1 MSSNIGDNRANK
13 NTGNSSTENS
23 NDNNN
28 VHSTKK
34 ETPSLKVA
42 EAEQRDVGRKI
53 VRIDPEIAERLNIT
67 SGDSLELS
75 SLGKKTSVLN
85 WPARESD
92 RGKGLIRIDGYT
104 RNKLDV
110 GINDQVEV
118 KKVISKDAKS
128 ITFAPTEPLRIVG
141 AEEYLSEYLNGQ
153 LMTKGD
159 TIPLN
164 VMGQRIDLV
173 VISTNPSG
181 PVIINDSTNITVSEE
196 SAKAVQ
202 VSKEGGV
209 PSITYEDIGG
219 LGNAVERVREMIEL
233 PLRHPEL
240 FKRLGVEAPKGVL
253 LHGPPG
259 TGKTLIAKAIASET
273 NANFYTIGGPEIM
286 SKYYGESEEKLRNV
300 FQQAEQN
307 APSIIFIDEIDS
319 IAPKREEVS
328 GEVERRI
335 VAQLLSLMDGMS
347 TRGKV
352 VVIGAT
358 NRINAIDPALRRPGR
373 FDREIEIGVPDR
385 NGRLEIL
392 QIHTRGM
399 PIAKDVN
406 LEKLADISHGFV
418 GADLQ
423 ALAKEAAIR
432 ALRRV
437 LPEVDLSSESIPA
450 DTLRKIIVTMQDFM
464 DVIKEMEPSA
474 MREVFVEV
482 PDVKW
487 EDIGGLSTIKQ
498 ELQEAVEWPLKYQK
512 LFTHADAV
520 PPKGILLYG
529 PPGTGK
535 TLIAKAA
542 ANESEAN
549 FISIKGPELL
559 SKWVGESEKGVRE
572 VFRKARQAAPCI
584 IFFDEI
590 DAIAP
595 RRGGD
600 FGDTHVTERLISQLL
615 TELDGL
621 EILTNVIVIGA
632 TNRPDIIDPALLR
645 PGRFDRLLY
654 VPPPDRDSRI
664 QIIKIHTRKKPLA
677 DDVNVEQLADHT
689 EGYTGADIASLSS
702 AAVMLALREYI
713 SKYKDQKEA
722 DNRVQELKIY
732 MGHFEEAMKKIKPLS
747 TQELNIYKRIS
758 EQFGKPEIA
767 SSTGGTGS
775 GMSMERGGRGTP
787 DSGIT

>member
-1 MSSNIGDNRANK
+1 MSSNIGDNRANNNRR
-13 NTGNSSTENS
+13 NTSTKNS
-23 NDNNN
+23 NDN

-34 ETPSLKVA
+34 ETLSLKVA

-53 VRIDPEIAERLNIT
+53 VRIDPEIAERLNIST
-67 SGDSLELS
+67 GDALELS
-75 SLGKKTSVLN
+75 SLGKKNTVLS
-85 WPARESD
+85 WPAKDTD

-110 GINDQVEV
+110 GINDTIEVRKVET
-118 KKVISKDAKS
+118 KDAKS

-141 AEEYLSEYLNGQ
+141 AEQYLGEYLNGQ

-219 LGNAVERVREMIEL
+219 LGNAVGRVREMIEL

-498 ELQEAVEWPLKYQK
+498 ELQEAVEWPLKYQR

-664 QIIKIHTRKKPLA
+664 QILKIHTRKKPLA
-677 DDVNVEQLADHT
+677 DDVNIEQLADHT

-722 DNRVQELKIY
+722 DDRVQELKIY
-732 MGHFEEAMKKIKPLS
+732 MGHFEEAMKKIRPLS

-767 SSTGGTGS
+767 SSTGGGS

>member
-1 MSSNIGDNRANK
+1 MSSDIENDNTNGSSNINAGRGKDAAKVVN
-13 NTGNSSTENS
+13 
-23 NDNNN
+23 
-28 VHSTKK
+28 
-34 ETPSLKVA
+34 LKVA
-42 EAEQRDVGRKI
+42 EVAEQRDVGRKI
-53 VRIDPEIAERLNIT
+53 ARIDPKIAERLNVST
-67 SGDSLELS
+67 GDALELS
-75 SLGKKTSVLN
+75 SLGKKSTVLS

-104 RNKLDV
+104 RNKLDI
-110 GINDQVEV
+110 GMNDTLDVRKVE
-118 KKVISKDAKS
+118 SKDAKS

-141 AEEYLSEYLNGQ
+141 AEEYLAEYLNGT

-159 TIPLN
+159 TVPIN

-173 VISTNPSG
+173 VISTSPSG
-181 PVIINDSTNITVSEE
+181 PVIINDSTKIAVSEE
-196 SAKAVQ
+196 NAKAVQ
-202 VSKEGGV
+202 ISKEGGV

-219 LGNAVERVREMIEL
+219 FRDEVARVREMIEL

-259 TGKTLIAKAIASET
+259 TGKTLLAKAVANET

-286 SKYYGESEEKLRNV
+286 SKYHGESEERLRNV
-300 FQQAEQN
+300 FQQAENN

-319 IAPKREEVS
+319 IAPKRDEVS

-347 TRGKV
+347 SRGKV

-358 NRINAIDPALRRPGR
+358 NRVNAIDPALRRPGR
-373 FDREIEIGVPDR
+373 FDREIELGVPDR

-399 PIAKDVN
+399 PLAKDVN
-406 LEKLADISHGFV
+406 LQKLADISHGFV

-423 ALAKEAAIR
+423 SLSKEAAMR
-432 ALRRV
+432 ALRRI
-437 LPEVDLSSESIPA
+437 LPEIDLASESIPA
-450 DTLRKIIVTMQDFM
+450 DTLKKIIVTMQDFT

-487 EDIGGLSTIKQ
+487 EDIGGLLSIKQ
-498 ELQEAVEWPLKYQK
+498 ELQEAVEWPLKYQGV
-512 LFTHADAV
+512 FTYADAT

-535 TLIAKAA
+535 TLMAKAA

-572 VFRKARQAAPCI
+572 VFRKSRQAAPCI
-584 IFFDEI
+584 IFFDEM

-595 RRGGD
+595 IRGNNGD
-600 FGDTHVTERLISQLL
+600 SHVTERVISQLL

-621 EILTNVIVIGA
+621 EILTNVIVIAA

-654 VPPPDRDSRI
+654 VPPPDRDSRV
-664 QIIKIHTRKKPLA
+664 QIIKIHTKKKPLA
-677 DDVNVEQLADHT
+677 DDIDIEELANHT
-689 EGYTGADIASLSS
+689 DGYTGADIASLMS
-702 AAVMLALREYI
+702 AAVMLALRDHI
-713 SKYKDQKEA
+713 SKYKDPKEA
-722 DNRVQELKIY
+722 DNRAQELKVN
-732 MGHFEEAMKKIKPLS
+732 MRHLEEAMKKIRPLS
-747 TQELNIYKRIS
+747 TQELNMYETIS
-758 EQFGKPEIA
+758 EQFGKP
-767 SSTGGTGS
+767 GS
-775 GMSMERGGRGTP
+775 QAQTDRFRQTRG
-787 DSGIT
+787 SAIT

>member
-1 MSSNIGDNRANK
+1 MSSDIG
-13 NTGNSSTENS
+13 
-23 NDNNN
+23 NNN
-28 VHSTKK
+28 NTDDK
-34 ETPSLKVA
+34 TPKGKQTAKVTNLKVV
-42 EAEQRDVGRKI
+42 EVAEQRDVGRKI
-53 VRIDPEIAERLNIT
+53 ARIDPDIAERLNIS
-67 SGDSLELS
+67 SGDVLELS
-75 SLGKKTSVLN
+75 SGRKKTTVLS
-85 WPARESD
+85 WPAREAD
-92 RGKGLIRIDGYT
+92 RGKRLIRIDGYI

-110 GINDQVEV
+110 GINDTVEI
-118 KKVISKDAKS
+118 KKTESKYANS

-141 AEEYLSEYLNGQ
+141 AEEYLGEYLNGQ

-159 TIPLN
+159 TIPIS

-181 PVIINDSTNITVSEE
+181 PVIIGDSTKVTVSEE

-202 VSKEGGV
+202 ISREGGV

-219 LGNAVERVREMIEL
+219 LGDAVGRVREMIEL

-259 TGKTLIAKAIASET
+259 TGKTLLAKAVANET

-300 FQQAEQN
+300 FQQAEKN

-347 TRGKV
+347 SRGKV

-385 NGRLEIL
+385 NGRLEVL

-399 PIAKDVN
+399 PLDKDVN

-423 ALAKEAAIR
+423 ALSKEAAMR

-437 LPEVDLSSESIPA
+437 LPEIDLSSENIPA
-450 DTLRKIIVTMQDFM
+450 DTLRKIIVTMQDFV
-464 DVIKEMEPSA
+464 DVTKEMEPSA

-487 EDIGGLSTIKQ
+487 EDIGGLGDIKQ
-498 ELQEAVEWPLKYQK
+498 ELQEAVEWPLKYQGA
-512 LFTHADAV
+512 FTYADAT

-535 TLIAKAA
+535 TLMAKAA
-542 ANESEAN
+542 ANESQAN
-549 FISIKGPELL
+549 FISVKGPELL

-572 VFRKARQAAPCI
+572 IFRKARQAAPCI

-595 RRGGD
+595 TRGGD
-600 FGDTHVTERLISQLL
+600 FGNSHVTERVISQLL

-621 EILTNVIVIGA
+621 EILTNVIVIAA

-664 QIIKIHTRKKPLA
+664 QIIKIHTRKKPLTE
-677 DDVNVEQLADHT
+677 DVTIEQLADHT
-689 EGYTGADIASLSS
+689 DGYTGADIASLSS
-702 AAVMLALREYI
+702 AAVMLALREYV
-713 SKYKDQKEA
+713 SKYPNPNESDKHL
-722 DNRVQELKIY
+722 QELRIH
-732 MGHFEEAMKKIKPLS
+732 MHHFEEAMKKIRPLS
-747 TQELNIYKRIS
+747 TQELKMYKTIS
-758 EQFGKPEIA
+758 EQFGRPEIGTRGRGSGDTGISPA
-767 SSTGGTGS
+767 SSS
-775 GMSMERGGRGTP
+775 SA
-787 DSGIT
+787 IT

>member
-1 MSSNIGDNRANK
+1 MSSDKKDNTNDK
-13 NTGNSSTENS
+13 NTTR
-23 NDNNN
+23 
-28 VHSTKK
+28 K
-34 ETPSLKVA
+34 ETGKVANLKVA
-42 EAEQRDVGRKI
+42 EVAEQRDVGRKI
-53 VRIDPEIAERLNIT
+53 ARIDPDIAERLNIST
-67 SGDSLELS
+67 GDALELS
-75 SLGKKTSVLN
+75 SLGKKSTVLS
-85 WPARESD
+85 WPAKENDKGR
-92 RGKGLIRIDGYT
+92 GLIRIDGFT
-104 RNKLDV
+104 RTRLDV
-110 GINDQVEV
+110 GINDTIEV
-118 KKVISKDAKS
+118 RKVQSKDAKS
-128 ITFAPTEPLRIVG
+128 ITLAPTEPLRIMG
-141 AEEYLSEYLNGQ
+141 AEEYLVNTLNGA
-153 LMTKGD
+153 LMSKGD
-159 TIPLN
+159 TIPIN

-173 VISTNPSG
+173 VISTSPSG
-181 PVIINDSTNITVSEE
+181 PVIITDSTKITVSEE
-196 SAKAVQ
+196 SAKAAQ
-202 VSKEGGV
+202 IAKEGGV

-219 LGNAVERVREMIEL
+219 VRNEVARIREMIEL

-259 TGKTLIAKAIASET
+259 TGKTLLAKAVANET

-286 SKYYGESEEKLRNV
+286 SKFYGESEERLRNV
-300 FQQAEQN
+300 FEQAEKN

-319 IAPKREEVS
+319 IAPKREEVT
-328 GEVERRI
+328 GEVEKRI
-335 VAQLLSLMDGMS
+335 VSQLLSAMDGMS
-347 TRGKV
+347 SRGKV

-399 PIAKDVN
+399 PVANDVN

-423 ALAKEAAIR
+423 ALSKEAAMR
-432 ALRRV
+432 ALRRI
-437 LPEVDLSSESIPA
+437 LPEIDLSSESIPG
-450 DTLRKIIVTMQDFM
+450 DTLKKIIVTMQDFT

-482 PDVKW
+482 PDVSW
-487 EDIGGLSTIKQ
+487 EDIGGLSSIKQ
-498 ELQEAVEWPLKYQK
+498 ELQEAVEWPLKYQE
-512 LFTHADAV
+512 LFIHADAT
-520 PPKGILLYG
+520 PPKGLLLYG

-535 TLIAKAA
+535 TLMAKAA

-595 RRGGD
+595 TRGAN
-600 FGDTHVTERLISQLL
+600 FGDSHVTERVISQLL

-621 EILTNVIVIGA
+621 EILTNVIVIAA
-632 TNRPDIIDPALLR
+632 TNRPDIIDVALLR

-654 VPPPDRDSRI
+654 VPPPDGESRI
-664 QIIKIHTRKKPLA
+664 EIIKIHTKKKPLA
-677 DDVNVEQLADHT
+677 QDVKIEELADHT
-689 EGYTGADIASLSS
+689 DGYTGADIASLSS
-702 AAVMLALREYI
+702 AAVMLALREYV
-713 SKYKDQKEA
+713 SKYQDPKEA
-722 DNRVQELKIY
+722 NKHAQELRIHLR
-732 MGHFEEAMKKIKPLS
+732 HFEEAMKKIRPLS
-747 TQELNIYKRIS
+747 TQELNMYKRIS
-758 EQFGKPEIA
+758 EQFGRPEIA
-767 SSTGGTGS
+767 
-775 GMSMERGGRGTP
+775 GRAGRNVWDTNTP
-787 DSGIT
+787 PSGIE

>member
-1 MSSNIGDNRANK
+1 MASNVDSADNPRESR
-13 NTGNSSTENS
+13 T
-23 NDNNN
+23 ND
-28 VHSTKK
+28 SGRK
-34 ETPSLKVA
+34 ESAKGISLKVA
-42 EAEQRDVGRKI
+42 EAEQRDIGRKI
-53 VRIDPEIAERLNIT
+53 ARVDPDVIDRLNIT
-67 SGDSLELS
+67 SGDALELS
-75 SLGKKTSVLN
+75 SLGKKTTVLS
-85 WPARESD
+85 WPARSND
-92 RGKGLIRIDGYT
+92 RGKALIRVDGYT
-104 RNKLDV
+104 RNRLDV
-110 GINDQVEV
+110 GINDHIEV
-118 KKVISKDAKS
+118 KKVESKDAKS

-141 AEEYLSEYLNGQ
+141 AEEYLAEYLNGQ

-164 VMGQRIDLV
+164 VMGQRVDLV
-173 VISTNPSG
+173 VISTTPSG
-181 PVIINDSTNITVSEE
+181 PVIVNDSTKITVSEE

-209 PSITYEDIGG
+209 QSITYEDIGG
-219 LGNAVERVREMIEL
+219 LGDAVGRVREMIEL

-259 TGKTLIAKAIASET
+259 TGKTLLAKAVANET
-273 NANFYTIGGPEIM
+273 NTSFYTIGGPEIM
-286 SKYYGESEEKLRNV
+286 SKYYGESEEKLRSI
-300 FQQAEQN
+300 FEQAEKN

-347 TRGKV
+347 SRGKV

-358 NRINAIDPALRRPGR
+358 NRVNAIDPALRRPGR

-392 QIHTRGM
+392 QVHTRGM
-399 PIAKDVN
+399 PLAKDVN
-406 LEKLADISHGFV
+406 LEKIADISHGFV

-423 ALAKEAAIR
+423 SLSKEAGMR
-432 ALRRV
+432 ALRKI
-437 LPEVDLSSESIPA
+437 LPEIDLSSQSIPVE
-450 DTLRKIIVTMQDFM
+450 TLRKIIVTMQDFM
-464 DVIKEMEPSA
+464 DVVKEMEPSA

-487 EDIGGLSTIKQ
+487 DDIGGLSSIKQ
-498 ELQEAVEWPLKYQK
+498 ELQEAVEWPLKYQGV
-512 LFTHADAV
+512 FAYADAM

-535 TLIAKAA
+535 TLMAKAA

-584 IFFDEI
+584 IFFDEV

-595 RRGGD
+595 RRGGGLGAD
-600 FGDTHVTERLISQLL
+600 SHVTERLISQLL

-621 EILTNVIVIGA
+621 EILTNVVVIAA

-654 VPPPDRDSRI
+654 VPPPDKNSRL
-664 QIIKIHTRKKPLA
+664 QIIKIHTKKKPLA
-677 DDVNVEQLADHT
+677 EDINMDDLVGRT
-689 EGYTGADIASLSS
+689 EGYTGADIAALAS
-702 AAVMLALREYI
+702 AAVMLALREHVA
-713 SKYKDQKEA
+713 KYKDPKEA
-722 DNRVQELKIY
+722 DSHQQELKIH
-732 MGHFEEAMKKIKPLS
+732 MKHFEDAMKKIRPLS
-747 TQELNIYKRIS
+747 VQELDMYRQIAQ
-758 EQFGKPEIA
+758 QFGKPE
-767 SSTGGTGS
+767 SPQ
-775 GMSMERGGRGTP
+775 GGRREISEPGLA
-787 DSGIT
+787 

>member
-1 MSSNIGDNRANK
+1 MSYDNIDNGDNKKSSNNK
-13 NTGNSSTENS
+13 EKGKAT
-23 NDNNN
+23 
-28 VHSTKK
+28 
-34 ETPSLKVA
+34 LKVA
-42 EAEQRDVGRKI
+42 EAEQRDIGRKI
-53 VRIDPEIAERLNIT
+53 VRMDPDAAQNLNVMT
-67 SGDSLELS
+67 GDALELS
-75 SLGKKTSVLN
+75 SFGKNAVLLS
-85 WPARESD
+85 WPGRDKD
-92 RGKGLIRIDGYT
+92 RGTGLVRIDGYT

-110 GINDQVEV
+110 GIGDTIEV
-118 KKVISKDAKS
+118 KKVESKDAKS
-128 ITFAPTEPLRIVG
+128 ITLAPTEPLRIIG
-141 AEEYLSEYLNGQ
+141 AEQYLAESLNGQ
-153 LMTKGD
+153 LMSKGD
-159 TIPLN
+159 IIPLN

-173 VISTNPSG
+173 VISTDPSG
-181 PVIINDSTNITVSEE
+181 PIIINDATKVTVSED

-202 VSKEGGV
+202 ASQEGKV

-219 LGNAVERVREMIEL
+219 IRNEIARVREMIEL

-259 TGKTLIAKAIASET
+259 TGKTLLAKAVANET
-273 NANFYTIGGPEIM
+273 NANFYSIGGPEIM

-300 FQQAEQN
+300 FEQAEKN

-335 VAQLLSLMDGMS
+335 VAQLLSLMDGLKS
-347 TRGKV
+347 RGKV

-358 NRINAIDPALRRPGR
+358 NRVNAIDPALRRPGR
-373 FDREIEIGVPDR
+373 FDRELEIGVPDR
-385 NGRLEIL
+385 EGRLEIL

-399 PIAKDVN
+399 PLSEDVN

-423 ALAKEAAIR
+423 SLSKEAGMR
-432 ALRRV
+432 SLRRI
-437 LPEVDLSSESIPA
+437 LPNIDLSSESIPS
-450 DTLRKIIVTMQDFM
+450 DTLRKIIVTMNDFM

-474 MREVFVEV
+474 MREVFVEI
-482 PDVKW
+482 PDIKW
-487 EDIGGLSTIKQ
+487 DDIGGLAPIKQ
-498 ELQEAVEWPLKYQK
+498 EMQEAVEWPLKYQGI
-512 LFTHADAV
+512 FTFADAM

-535 TLIAKAA
+535 TLMAKAA

-572 VFRKARQAAPCI
+572 IFRKARQAAPCI

-595 RRGGD
+595 KRGGD
-600 FGDTHVTERLISQLL
+600 FGDSHVTERLISQLL

-621 EILTNVIVIGA
+621 EILTNVVVIGA
-632 TNRPDIIDPALLR
+632 TNRPDIIDAALLR

-664 QIIKIHTRKKPLA
+664 QIIKIHIKKKPL
-677 DDVNVEQLADHT
+677 DDVVDIEKLADQT

-702 AAVMLALREYI
+702 AAVMLALREHV
-713 SKYKDQKEA
+713 SKYKDPKEA
-722 DNRVQELKIY
+722 EDHKEELKIH
-732 MGHFEEAMKKIKPLS
+732 MKHFEDAMKKIRPLS
-747 TQELNIYKRIS
+747 TQELNMYKVIS
-758 EQFGKPEIA
+758 EQFGQPDISSKTKGPELQKGFIA
-767 SSTGGTGS
+767 
-775 GMSMERGGRGTP
+775 
-787 DSGIT
+787 

>member
-1 MSSNIGDNRANK
+1 MSSDIENDNTNGSSNINAGRGKDAAKVVN
-13 NTGNSSTENS
+13 
-23 NDNNN
+23 
-28 VHSTKK
+28 
-34 ETPSLKVA
+34 LKVA
-42 EAEQRDVGRKI
+42 EVAEQRDVGRKI
-53 VRIDPEIAERLNIT
+53 ARIDPKIAERLNVST
-67 SGDSLELS
+67 GDALELS
-75 SLGKKTSVLN
+75 SLGKKSTVLS

-104 RNKLDV
+104 RNKLDI
-110 GINDQVEV
+110 GMNDTLDVRKVE
-118 KKVISKDAKS
+118 SKDAKS

-141 AEEYLSEYLNGQ
+141 AEEYLAEYLNGT

-159 TIPLN
+159 TVPIN

-173 VISTNPSG
+173 VISTSPSG
-181 PVIINDSTNITVSEE
+181 PVIINDSTKIAVSEE
-196 SAKAVQ
+196 NAKAVQ
-202 VSKEGGV
+202 ISKEGGV

-219 LGNAVERVREMIEL
+219 FRDEVARVREMIEL

-259 TGKTLIAKAIASET
+259 TGKTLLAKAVANET

-286 SKYYGESEEKLRNV
+286 SKYHGESEERLRNV
-300 FQQAEQN
+300 FQQAENN

-319 IAPKREEVS
+319 IAPKRDEVS

-347 TRGKV
+347 SRGKV

-358 NRINAIDPALRRPGR
+358 NRVNAIDPALRRPGR
-373 FDREIEIGVPDR
+373 FDREIELGVPDR

-399 PIAKDVN
+399 PLAKDVN
-406 LEKLADISHGFV
+406 LQKLADISHGFV

-423 ALAKEAAIR
+423 SLSKEAAMR
-432 ALRRV
+432 ALRRI
-437 LPEVDLSSESIPA
+437 LPEIDLASESIPA
-450 DTLRKIIVTMQDFM
+450 DTLKKIIVTMQDFT

-487 EDIGGLSTIKQ
+487 EDIGGLLSIKQ
-498 ELQEAVEWPLKYQK
+498 ELQEAVEWPLKYQGV
-512 LFTHADAV
+512 FTYADAT

-535 TLIAKAA
+535 TLMAKAA

-572 VFRKARQAAPCI
+572 VFRKSRQAAPCI
-584 IFFDEI
+584 IFFDEM

-595 RRGGD
+595 IRGNNGD
-600 FGDTHVTERLISQLL
+600 SHVTERVISQLL

-621 EILTNVIVIGA
+621 EILTNVIVIAA

-654 VPPPDRDSRI
+654 VPPPDRDSRV
-664 QIIKIHTRKKPLA
+664 QIIKIHTKKKPLA
-677 DDVNVEQLADHT
+677 DDIDIEELANHT
-689 EGYTGADIASLSS
+689 DGYTGADIASLMS
-702 AAVMLALREYI
+702 AAVMLALRDHI
-713 SKYKDQKEA
+713 SKYKDPKEA
-722 DNRVQELKIY
+722 DNRAQELKVN
-732 MGHFEEAMKKIKPLS
+732 MRHLEEAMKKIRPLS
-747 TQELNIYKRIS
+747 TQELNMYKTIS
-758 EQFGKPEIA
+758 EQFGKP
-767 SSTGGTGS
+767 GS
-775 GMSMERGGRGTP
+775 QAQTDRFRQTRG
-787 DSGIT
+787 SAIT

>member
-1 MSSNIGDNRANK
+1 MSSDIENDNTNSSSNINAGRGKDAAKVVN
-13 NTGNSSTENS
+13 
-23 NDNNN
+23 
-28 VHSTKK
+28 
-34 ETPSLKVA
+34 LKVA
-42 EAEQRDVGRKI
+42 EVAEQRDVGRKI
-53 VRIDPEIAERLNIT
+53 ARIDPKIAERLNVST
-67 SGDSLELS
+67 GDALELS
-75 SLGKKTSVLN
+75 SLGKKSTVLS

-92 RGKGLIRIDGYT
+92 RGKGFVRIDGYT

-110 GINDQVEV
+110 GMNDTLDVRKVE
-118 KKVISKDAKS
+118 SKDAKS

-141 AEEYLSEYLNGQ
+141 AEEYLAEYLNGT

-159 TIPLN
+159 TVPIN

-181 PVIINDSTNITVSEE
+181 PVIINDSTKITVSEE
-196 SAKAVQ
+196 NAKAVQ
-202 VSKEGGV
+202 ISKEGGV

-219 LGNAVERVREMIEL
+219 FRDEVARVREMIEL

-259 TGKTLIAKAIASET
+259 TGKTLLAKAVANET

-286 SKYYGESEEKLRNV
+286 SKYHGESEERLRNV
-300 FQQAEQN
+300 FQQAEKN

-319 IAPKREEVS
+319 IAPKRDEVS

-347 TRGKV
+347 SRGKV

-373 FDREIEIGVPDR
+373 FDREIELGVPDR

-399 PIAKDVN
+399 PLAKDVN
-406 LEKLADISHGFV
+406 LQKLADISHGFV

-423 ALAKEAAIR
+423 SLSKEAAMR
-432 ALRRV
+432 ALRRI
-437 LPEVDLSSESIPA
+437 LPEIDLASESIPA
-450 DTLRKIIVTMQDFM
+450 DTLKKIIVTMQDFT

-487 EDIGGLSTIKQ
+487 EDIGGLLSIKQ
-498 ELQEAVEWPLKYQK
+498 ELQEAVEWPLKYQGV
-512 LFTHADAV
+512 FTYADAT

-535 TLIAKAA
+535 TLMAKAA

-572 VFRKARQAAPCI
+572 VFRKSRQAAPCI
-584 IFFDEI
+584 IFFDEM

-595 RRGGD
+595 IRGNSGD
-600 FGDTHVTERLISQLL
+600 SHVTERVISQLL

-621 EILTNVIVIGA
+621 EILTNVIVIAA

-654 VPPPDRDSRI
+654 VPPPDRDSRV
-664 QIIKIHTRKKPLA
+664 QIIKIHTKKKPLA
-677 DDVNVEQLADHT
+677 DDIDIEELANHT
-689 EGYTGADIASLSS
+689 DGYTGADIASLMS
-702 AAVMLALREYI
+702 AAVMLALRDHI
-713 SKYKDQKEA
+713 SKYKDPKEA
-722 DNRVQELKIY
+722 DNHAQELKVN
-732 MGHFEEAMKKIKPLS
+732 MRHLEEAMKKIRPLS
-747 TQELNIYKRIS
+747 TQELNMYKTIS
-758 EQFGKPEIA
+758 EQFGKP
-767 SSTGGTGS
+767 GS
-775 GMSMERGGRGTP
+775 QAQTDRFRQTRG
-787 DSGIT
+787 SAIT

>member
-1 MSSNIGDNRANK
+1 MSSDIENDNTNGSSNINAGRGKDAAKVVN
-13 NTGNSSTENS
+13 
-23 NDNNN
+23 
-28 VHSTKK
+28 
-34 ETPSLKVA
+34 LKVA
-42 EAEQRDVGRKI
+42 EVAEQRDVGRKI
-53 VRIDPEIAERLNIT
+53 ARIDPKIAERLNVST
-67 SGDSLELS
+67 GDALELS
-75 SLGKKTSVLN
+75 SLGKKSTVLS

-104 RNKLDV
+104 RNKLDI
-110 GINDQVEV
+110 GMNDTLDVRKVE
-118 KKVISKDAKS
+118 SKDAKS

-141 AEEYLSEYLNGQ
+141 AEEYLAEYLNGT

-159 TIPLN
+159 TVPIN

-173 VISTNPSG
+173 VISTSPSG
-181 PVIINDSTNITVSEE
+181 PVIINDSTKIAVSEE
-196 SAKAVQ
+196 NAKAVQ
-202 VSKEGGV
+202 ISKEGGV

-219 LGNAVERVREMIEL
+219 FRDEVARVREMIEL

-259 TGKTLIAKAIASET
+259 TGKTLLAKAVANET

-286 SKYYGESEEKLRNV
+286 SKYHGESEERLRNV
-300 FQQAEQN
+300 FQQAEKN

-319 IAPKREEVS
+319 IAPKRDEVS

-347 TRGKV
+347 SRGKV

-358 NRINAIDPALRRPGR
+358 NRVNAIDPALRRPGR
-373 FDREIEIGVPDR
+373 FDREIELGVPDR

-399 PIAKDVN
+399 PLAKDVN
-406 LEKLADISHGFV
+406 LQKLADISHGFV

-423 ALAKEAAIR
+423 SLSKEAAMR
-432 ALRRV
+432 ALRRI
-437 LPEVDLSSESIPA
+437 LPEIDLASESIPA
-450 DTLRKIIVTMQDFM
+450 DTLKKIIVTMQDFT

-487 EDIGGLSTIKQ
+487 EDIGGLLSIKQ
-498 ELQEAVEWPLKYQK
+498 ELQEAVEWPLKYQGV
-512 LFTHADAV
+512 FTYADAT

-535 TLIAKAA
+535 TLMAKAA

-572 VFRKARQAAPCI
+572 VFRKSRQAAPCI
-584 IFFDEI
+584 IFFDEM

-595 RRGGD
+595 IRGNNGD
-600 FGDTHVTERLISQLL
+600 SHVTERVISQLL

-621 EILTNVIVIGA
+621 EILTNVIVIAA

-654 VPPPDRDSRI
+654 VPPPDRDSRV
-664 QIIKIHTRKKPLA
+664 QIIKIHTKKKPLA
-677 DDVNVEQLADHT
+677 DDIDIEELANHT
-689 EGYTGADIASLSS
+689 DGYTGADIASLMS
-702 AAVMLALREYI
+702 AAVMLALRDHI
-713 SKYKDQKEA
+713 SKYKDPKEA
-722 DNRVQELKIY
+722 DNRAQELKVN
-732 MGHFEEAMKKIKPLS
+732 MRHLEEAMKKIRPLS
-747 TQELNIYKRIS
+747 TQELNMYETIS
-758 EQFGKPEIA
+758 EQFGKP
-767 SSTGGTGS
+767 GS
-775 GMSMERGGRGTP
+775 QAQTDRFRQTRG
-787 DSGIT
+787 SAIT